1 MAEVWTKRYLPAT
14 RTDRDSLVDTVVD
27 TDDAH
32 DADRVADYTVALAAA
47 ETVAVAGIAVPDAS
61 DVDVDVDVDADAD
74 ADDDAAGDT
83 RHDCNHPYHNEV
95 TFPVHNLGRILSSR
109 WKREARAN
117 GKHINHLPIGPGR
130 SIVVFRILFRMESP
144 TSHSRRT
151 SAYLS
156 IVWKLPLSRLTDG
169 SANRREKLLRTREY
183 RLRVFENEAA
193 WLFRC
198 ALRPRALNLSPVF
211 FFDHFDGF

>member
-1 MAEVWTKRYLPAT
+1 MAEVWMKRYLPAT

-109 WKREARAN
+109 
-117 GKHINHLPIGPGR
+117 
-130 SIVVFRILFRMESP
+130 
-144 TSHSRRT
+144 
-151 SAYLS
+151 
-156 IVWKLPLSRLTDG
+156 
-169 SANRREKLLRTREY
+169 
-183 RLRVFENEAA
+183 
-193 WLFRC
+193 
-198 ALRPRALNLSPVF
+198 
-211 FFDHFDGF
+211 